1 MTPSHLFL
9 PPNILL
15 YRAVSKC
22 AIIIQVFPGGTRIKD
37 PPANA
42 GDAKDMGS
50 ISELGRSL
58 GEGSGNPLQS
68 ACLEN
73 SMDRGA
79 WWITVHEVTK
89 GWTWLSVHT
98 SSFFRYGEANR
109 SEDDCHWNDRLS
121 QFSRGGDMSYHA
133 GPHGE
138 ASGSVRRQRACG
150 ETMGKNLDCGF

>member
-22 AIIIQVFPGGTRIKD
+22 AIIIQVSPGGTRIKD

-58 GEGSGNPLQS
+58 GEGSGNSLV
-68 ACLEN
+68 CL
-73 SMDRGA
+73 
-79 WWITVHEVTK
+79 
-89 GWTWLSVHT
+89 L
-98 SSFFRYGEANR
+98 GEFHGQR
-109 SEDDCHWNDRLS
+109 SLVDYS
-121 QFSRGGDMSYHA
+121 
-133 GPHGE
+133 P
-138 ASGSVRRQRACG
+138 
-150 ETMGKNLDCGF
+150 